1 MSLTG
6 SLGIGDI
13 PAAKIFREQKPSR
26 CLNEVALNN
35 LAGGRSMKKSFFSLL
50 LLGSVI
56 VSITGFQLPSH
67 AEDFYQGKT
76 IRIVVGFPAGGGFDT
91 YSRIIARHMNKYI
104 PGKPTIIVE
113 NVTGAGSLIAANSVY
128 KAAKPD
134 GLTIGN
140 FIGNLIMQQLFG
152 AQGIEFDARKFQWLG
167 VPVRDHVVCALTQQS
182 GITDIDRWM
191 AAKTPVKL
199 GGSAPGTTN
208 DDSAKLLKAAL
219 GLPIQLVTGYK
230 GTAPIRLAA
239 ESGEIDGSCW
249 AWESIKVTWR
259 KGLDAGTVN
268 VVLQAVP
275 KALSDLPKV
284 PVAIDLAKTEESR
297 KLIQAG
303 IHDPSAITRPYA
315 LPPGTPKD
323 RVQILRHAFMEMM
336 KDKEFLVEAEKAK
349 LDVDP
354 LSGEDTEKIIAGL
367 FQLDQ
372 ATISKLSDILK

>member
-1 MSLTG
+1 MNL
-6 SLGIGDI
+6 
-13 PAAKIFREQKPSR
+13 KIF
-26 CLNEVALNN
+26 
-35 LAGGRSMKKSFFSLL
+35 LL

-56 VSITGFQLPSH
+56 ASLAGVPNRSH
-67 AEDFYQGKT
+67 AQDFYQGKT
-76 IRIVVGFPAGGGFDT
+76 MRIVVGFPAGGGFDT

-104 PGKPTIIVE
+104 PGKPAIVVE
-113 NVTGAGSLIAANSVY
+113 NLTGAGSLIAANSVY

-152 AQGIEFDARKFQWLG
+152 GHGIEFDARKFHWLG
-167 VPVRDHVVCALTQQS
+167 VPVRDHVVCALTKQS
-182 GITDIDRWM
+182 GITSLDRWV

-219 GLPIQLVTGYK
+219 GLPIQLVSGYK

-239 ESGEIDGSCW
+239 ESGEIDGGCW

-259 KGLDAGTVN
+259 KGLDAGAVS

-275 KALSDLPKV
+275 KAHPDLQKV
-284 PVAIDLAKTEESR
+284 PVAIEVAKTEEAR
-297 KLIQAG
+297 KLIQTG
-303 IHDPSAITRPYA
+303 IHDTSAITRPYA

-323 RVQILRHAFMEMM
+323 RVQILRQAFMAMM
-336 KDKEFLVEAEKAK
+336 KDKEFLAEAEKAK

-354 LSGEDTEKIIAGL
+354 MSGEETENIVSGL
-367 FQLDQ
+367 FQLDK
-372 ATISKLSDILK
+372 ATVTKLSEILK